1 MKKFFAIAIIFVFG
15 IALSVT
21 ACRTGG
27 VDHTVEGKKYVT
39 EGWIDDDTFQLEAA
53 GAPTKT
59 LTNKVA
65 RKESSKRAAIL
76 NAQYQVIEKFKG
88 SYIEGAAGMQN
99 FEMTGIA
106 VAQQLKAYI
115 KGGSTKSVVWDEED
129 NCSIV
134 YVVKQKGLKKYVMSG
149 DWIDKEK

>member
-1 MKKFFAIAIIFVFG
+1 MIFLFG

-21 ACRTGG
+21 SCQTGG
-27 VDHTVEGKKYVT
+27 PQHTVEGKEYIT
-39 EGWIDDDTFQLEAA
+39 EGWLDDDTFQLQAA

-65 RKESSKRAAIL
+65 RRESSKRAAIL

-88 SYIEGAAGMQN
+88 SQIEGAAGMQN

-106 VAQQLKAYI
+106 VAQQLKAFI
-115 KGGSTKSVVWDEED
+115 KAGSTKSVVWDDED
-129 NCSIV
+129 NCSII
-134 YVVKQKGLKKYVMSG
+134 YVVRQRGLKKQVSAAKWT
-149 DWIDKEK
+149 D